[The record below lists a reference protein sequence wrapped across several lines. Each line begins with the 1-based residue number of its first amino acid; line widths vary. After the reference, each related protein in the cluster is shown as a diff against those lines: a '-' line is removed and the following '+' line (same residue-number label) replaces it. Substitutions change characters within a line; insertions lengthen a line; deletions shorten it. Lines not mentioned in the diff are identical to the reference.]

1 MGVLFSQLL
10 RLNATAACVAVF
22 VVALG
27 SLWVYVALAKSSQS
41 PAEYEG
47 SLSDVATA
55 GKAGGGGRKEKREG
69 KRGRAKK
76 VRCNGCLR
84 WLLTL
89 NASYVCV
96 WILPLLCVKYL
107 WFKCLCVCE
116 SEREYSGGTSLSL

>member
-10 RLNATAACVAVF
+10 RLDATAACVAVF

-27 SLWVYVALAKSSQS
+27 SLWVYVALAKPSQS
-41 PAEYEG
+41 PEEYEG

-55 GKAGGGGRKEKREG
+55 GKAGGGGGRREKREG

-89 NASYVCV
+89 NT
-96 WILPLLCVKYL
+96 LCVCMDSAS
-107 WFKCLCVCE
+107 FVCQVSMVKCLCVCE
-116 SEREYSGGTSLSL
+116 SDK

>member
-10 RLNATAACVAVF
+10 RLDATTACVAVF

-27 SLWVYVALAKSSQS
+27 SLWVYVALAKPSQ
-41 PAEYEG
+41 PPEEYEG

-89 NASYVCV
+89 NAS
-96 WILPLLCVKYL
+96 
-107 WFKCLCVCE
+107 LCVCMD
-116 SEREYSGGTSLSL
+116 SASCVCQVSMVQVFVCV